1 MRSTSM
7 SDSIYSRIIFVGRE
21 KELAW
26 LTQRMKAALSD
37 HEPQWMLSIQAD
49 GGMGKTQLLKQ
60 FIELAQ
66 APQGSTNQRMLITQ
80 YPIDLY
86 LTSHQTE
93 RGILRSIAAQLT
105 TASKTK
111 PFASFFKDL
120 DYSFQSTKDDIE
132 HLRSSFLD
140 CYNNLDIERVI
151 LLFDTIELANQA
163 IQRFF
168 REMLPQLGPQQQRK
182 FKPLVVTAGRIP
194 LTDYCQHPQISPLEL
209 QGLSPQ
215 EIRHYFDQSFQT
227 RSAPEITEEFI
238 ERITNLSQGAP
249 ILVALTIDW
258 LNYGSLPEELD
269 ADSPEEFKRMM
280 IELISELRN
289 PEDQTILAMAQ
300 LKRRFDAGLLVEI
313 LGESVE
319 NASALI
325 KSVSK
330 FSFVKS
336 HYNTNGE
343 HQSCLLHDEMQRLVY
358 EYIWQPCD
366 PDNRLRR
373 EWSAKAVEYYDQ
385 LITAERNQ
393 VFKQSLRVEQ
403 LYYALYA
410 DKDQGLDRWRS
421 LLNQANINGF
431 KEALN
436 EEVQQFYEQLNN
448 PEKQELALAWA
459 TLAYDKGQ
467 YQEARQGFE
476 HIFEQPLSKS
486 IQSQV
491 RPNLIFTY
499 AHLNHFALA
508 LKIGQQ
514 SLDWFQTEL
523 NSSTCPLWDRQQL
536 LQDFGKTL
544 NAMGWTYRRQEE
556 FDQAIDYYKQSLD
569 KLKDIPTADLDRA
582 STKTNL
588 AYLFHAKGKNREA
601 IAHSKTALKIAKRLD
616 NPKQLGL
623 THNVLGII
631 AANSLQEKKA
641 TLHFEAALEHFS
653 EIDYDRG
660 LAMVTIAHGRL
671 LRQNGWYKVK
681 PDRTSFTEAK
691 VDYSN
696 ALTMI
701 NQAIDHCQQKYEE
714 LLIEAYN
721 EKGTLLREQG
731 KFEDAIGYYQES
743 QEVAKKSNDLIWA
756 TDNLQDMGVA
766 YYLQG
771 DLEQAQAV
779 SIQAKH
785 LAEQKK
791 SFHLVGRAQRT
802 LANILFQQEKYE
814 ASIETAL
821 LSCINILE
829 VDQYSPNNSP
839 AMRELLIE
847 EWLTWLTENLLE
859 KIDDISL
866 RKAQCQYLLDY
877 WKKSKVDDR
886 MLVDHY
892 PGFII
897 TLEDLLSEFKI

>member
-1 MRSTSM
+1 M

-26 LTQRMKAALSD
+26 LTQMMEASLSD
-37 HEPQWMLSIQAD
+37 PDPQWMLSIQAD

-60 FIELAQ
+60 FVELAQ
-66 APQGSTNQRMLITQ
+66 APQGSTNQRILITQ

-105 TASKTK
+105 TASKAQ
-111 PFASFFKDL
+111 PFAPFFKDL
-120 DYSFQSTKDDIE
+120 DYSFQATKDDIE

-140 CYNNLDIERVI
+140 CYNTLDTERII

-163 IQRFF
+163 VQRFF

-182 FKPLVVTAGRIP
+182 FKPLVITAGRKP
-194 LTDYCQHPQISPLEL
+194 LTDYCQHPQISPLKL
-209 QGLSPQ
+209 QGLSPK
-215 EIRHYFDQSFQT
+215 EIRHYFDRSFQT
-227 RSAPEITEEFI
+227 QSAPEITQEFI
-238 ERITNLSQGAP
+238 DRITKLSQGAP

-258 LNYGSLPEELD
+258 LNYGSLPEELN
-269 ADSPEEFKRMM
+269 ADSPEEFKQMM

-313 LGESVE
+313 LGESLE

-358 EYIWQPCD
+358 DYIWQPCD

-373 EWSAKAVEYYDQ
+373 EWSAKAVEYYNH
-385 LITAERNQ
+385 LIAAEKNQ
-393 VFKQSLRVEQ
+393 VFKQSLQLEQ

-421 LLNQANINGF
+421 LLKQANINGF

-436 EEVQQFYEQLNN
+436 EEVQQFKGQLNN
-448 PEKQELALAWA
+448 QEKQELALAWA

-476 HIFEQPLSKS
+476 DIFEQPLSKV

-491 RPNLIFTY
+491 RPNLVFTY
-499 AHLNHFALA
+499 AHLNNFAVA
-508 LKIGQQ
+508 LEIGQQ
-514 SLDWFQTEL
+514 SLDWFRSEL
-523 NSSTCPLWDRQQL
+523 NFSQCTHWEKQQL

-544 NAMGWTYRRQEE
+544 NAMGWTHRRREE

-601 IAHSKTALKIAKRLD
+601 IAHSKSALKIAKRSG
-616 NPKQLGL
+616 NSKQLGL

-631 AANSLQEKKA
+631 AANSLQEHKA
-641 TLHFEAALEHFS
+641 TLHFKAAFEHFS

-660 LAMVTIAHGRL
+660 LAMVNIAHGRL
-671 LRQNGWYKVK
+671 SRQSGWNKVK
-681 PDRTSFTEAK
+681 PNRANATTVQA
-691 VDYSN
+691 DYEK
-696 ALTMI
+696 AMTMFD
-701 NQAIDHCQQKYEE
+701 QAIEYCQQKYEK

-731 KFEDAIGYYQES
+731 KFLDALGYYQKS
-743 QEVAKKSNDLIWA
+743 QVIAEKLNDLVWQI
-756 TDNLQDMGVA
+756 DNLQDTGVA
-766 YYLQG
+766 LYLQG
-771 DLEQAQAV
+771 DLEQAKTI
-779 SIQAKH
+779 SIQAKQ
-785 LAEQKK
+785 LAEKKK
-791 SFHLVGRAQRT
+791 SPHLMGRVQRT
-802 LANILFQQEKYE
+802 LSNILFDQGKYPQSLE
-814 ASIETAL
+814 MAL
-821 LSCINILE
+821 QSYINILE
-829 VDQYSPNNSP
+829 LDQCSLNNSNSP
-839 AMRELLIE
+839 AVRELLIE
-847 EWLTWLTENLLE
+847 EWLTWLTEDLLE
-859 KIDDISL
+859 KIEDSTL
-866 RKAQCQYLLDY
+866 KKKQCQYLLDY
-877 WKKSKVDDR
+877 WRELITNDHV
-886 MLVDHY
+886 LVDHY

-897 TLEDLLSEFKI
+897 TLEDLLSELKT